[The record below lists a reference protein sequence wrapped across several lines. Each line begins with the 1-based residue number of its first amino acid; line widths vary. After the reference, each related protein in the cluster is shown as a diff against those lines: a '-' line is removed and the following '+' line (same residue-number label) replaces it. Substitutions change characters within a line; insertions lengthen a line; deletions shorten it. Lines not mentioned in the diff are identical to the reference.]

1 MDALL
6 EAFGFRDSPRHDQR
20 LTIVAVTRILSEQAC
35 QILPVLRSEIKMSSF
50 KWKENMNGKGIDL
63 PPTFKCRIC
72 SKIKP
77 STNDHFSK
85 KELKTFQSR
94 SGMGRAATG
103 FSANLRCRHCSGEN
117 VFELLCQYCQV
128 TKSKDDFSYNQRTT
142 ALVARCKACVNWSE
156 TNEPGTETLPGP
168 SMALHPD
175 SMLAPASNPNVG
187 NALSALVNPAN
198 QAASDEDGS
207 SVWRTT
213 NPSNNTMS
221 VPAGTSVRPT
231 TTRASVAEARLP
243 SAPSG
248 FMAPTRMLRH
258 GEVPGDAFS
267 QLDPFGRRGGNAD
280 NANAAIL
287 EPVFASSAA
296 SEVATDAAADDK
308 WMVVP
313 QKKKTAKAAVARD
326 ASDSFTNPFTAHNAY
341 ISTMCTDYDAPD
353 SPPTTPAPRN
363 TGTRAS
369 TNRQTIAPSVAP
381 STQAAASTAF
391 EEGIAS
397 GKYGRPGHT
406 TPRGNSSR
414 EWYKPTKPRK
424 DDTFDHG
431 FETYAPAD
439 IANHAPPI
447 RRPANEGDESDDE
460 W

>member
-1 MDALL
+1 M
-6 EAFGFRDSPRHDQR
+6 
-20 LTIVAVTRILSEQAC
+20 
-35 QILPVLRSEIKMSSF
+35 
-50 KWKENMNGKGIDL
+50 
-63 PPTFKCRIC
+63 
-72 SKIKP
+72 
-77 STNDHFSK
+77 
-85 KELKTFQSR
+85 
-94 SGMGRAATG
+94 
-103 FSANLRCRHCSGEN
+103 
-117 VFELLCQYCQV
+117 
-128 TKSKDDFSYNQRTT
+128 
-142 ALVARCKACVNWSE
+142 NWSE

-198 QAASDEDGS
+198 QAASDEDGVRFSLLPILIKFQLTSLLKS

-213 NPSNNTMS
+213 NLSNNTMS

-231 TTRASVAEARLP
+231 TTRAFVAEARLP

-267 QLDPFGRRGGNAD
+267 QLDPFGRGGKAD
-280 NANAAIL
+280 NANAAIS
-287 EPVFASSAA
+287 EPFSASSAA
-296 SEVATDAAADDK
+296 SEVATDAAAADDK

-313 QKKKTAKAAVARD
+313 QKKRTTKVAMARD
-326 ASDSFTNPFTAHNAY
+326 ASYSFTNPFTAHDAY
-341 ISTMCTDYDAPD
+341 ISTMSTDYDAPD

-369 TNRQTIAPSVAP
+369 TNRQTMAPSVAS
-381 STQAAASTAF
+381 STRAAASTAL

-414 EWYKPTKPRK
+414 EWYKPVSTCLP
-424 DDTFDHG
+424 FPSLPSPSPMH
-431 FETYAPAD
+431 
-439 IANHAPPI
+439 PPST
-447 RRPANEGDESDDE
+447 RTDSS
-460 W
+460 